1 MAVKTTV
8 LLPDITL
15 NLPLIKLE
23 IKLREKKIRVTIN
36 SLF

>member
-1 MAVKTTV
+1 MSVKTAI
-8 LLPDITL
+8 LLPNITL
-15 NLPLIKLE
+15 NLPLVKLE

>member
-8 LLPDITL
+8 VLPTIIL
-15 NLPLIKLE
+15 NLPLVKLE
-23 IKLREKKIRVTIN
+23 IKLRKKKIRVTIN